1 MRVFLDANILFS
13 AAKSDGAV
21 RELLS
26 LLVDGG
32 HELWADGYVVEE
44 SRRNI
49 ALKAPDSLEALAAIL
64 GRVTLGSIA
73 GLDAELNAS
82 IALAEKDRPVLAAAI
97 RHRCDVLITGD
108 RLHFGALYGKVI
120 EGVEILAPAA
130 VAARLIR

>member
-1 MRVFLDANILFS
+1 MRVFLHANVLFS
-13 AAKSDGAV
+13 AAKRDGAV